1 MGKINLGRVVLGGLL
16 AGVVL
21 TVLEF
26 VLNEPILGD
35 QWTAAMESL
44 SRTAPESA
52 GAMIGYVIWNF
63 LLGIALVWFYAA
75 VRPRFGPG
83 PKTAV
88 LTGVAVWFVLWLL
101 GFGGTVIAG
110 MFPTNLVV
118 ITLIW
123 EFFEVPIATVAGA
136 WLYQEG
142 EAPAAAAPQM

>member
-1 MGKINLGRVVLGGLL
+1 MGKINLGRVLLGGLL

-21 TVLEF
+21 TVFEF
-26 VLNEPILGD
+26 VLNGPILGD

-44 SRTAPESA
+44 NRTAQEGA
-52 GAMIGYVIWNF
+52 GTMIAYVAWNF

-88 LTGVAVWFVLWLL
+88 ITGLAVWFVVWLL
-101 GFGGTVIAG
+101 AFGGTVIG
-110 MFPTNLVV
+110 GLYPTNLVV
-118 ITLIW
+118 TALIW
-123 EFFEVPIATVAGA
+123 ELFEVPIATVAGA

-142 EAPAAAAPQM
+142 GAAAAAPKM

>member
-1 MGKINLGRVVLGGLL
+1 MGKINLGRVLLGGLL
-16 AGVVL
+16 AGVIL
-21 TVLEF
+21 SVLEY

-35 QWTAAMESL
+35 RWVAAMESL
-44 SRTAPESA
+44 NMAAPEGA
-52 GAMIGYVIWNF
+52 GTMIAYVAWNF
-63 LLGIALVWFYAA
+63 VLGIALVWLYAA

-88 LTGVAVWFVLWLL
+88 ITGLAAWFLLWLL
-101 GFGGTVIAG
+101 GFGGTIIAG

-118 ITLIW
+118 IVLIW

-142 EAPAAAAPQM
+142 ETPAAAAPQM

>member
-1 MGKINLGRVVLGGLL
+1 MGKINYGRVVLGGLL

-35 QWTAAMESL
+35 RWAAAMESL
-44 SRTAPESA
+44 GLTEPEGA
-52 GAMIGYVIWNF
+52 GIMIAYVVWNF

-75 VRPRFGPG
+75 MRPRFGPG
-83 PKTAV
+83 PMTAV
-88 LTGVAVWFVLWLL
+88 VTGLAVWFVVWFLA
-101 GFGGTVIAG
+101 FGGTAIGG

-118 ITLIW
+118 IVLIW
-123 EFFEVPIATVAGA
+123 EFFEVPIATLAGA

-142 EAPAAAAPQM
+142 AGAAPPPVM

>member
-1 MGKINLGRVVLGGLL
+1 MGRINLGRVVLGGLL

-21 TVLEF
+21 SVFEF

-35 QWTAAMESL
+35 QWVAAMESL
-44 SRTAPESA
+44 NRVAPA
-52 GAMIGYVIWNF
+52 GAGTMIGYVVWNF

-88 LTGVAVWFVLWLL
+88 ITGLAIWFVIWFL
-101 GFGGTVIAG
+101 GFGGTLLSG

-118 ITLIW
+118 IVLIW
-123 EFFEVPIATVAGA
+123 EFFEVPIATLAGA
-136 WLYQEG
+136 WLYQE
-142 EAPAAAAPQM
+142 

>member
-1 MGKINLGRVVLGGLL
+1 MGKINLGRVLLGGLL

-26 VLNEPILGD
+26 VLNGLIVGD

-44 SRTAPESA
+44 NRTAPEGA
-52 GAMIGYVIWNF
+52 GVMIAYVVWNF

-88 LTGVAVWFVLWLL
+88 ITGLAVWFVVWLL
-101 GFGGTVIAG
+101 MFGGTVIG
-110 MFPTNLVV
+110 NVFPTNLVV
-118 ITLIW
+118 ITVIW
-123 EFFEVPIATVAGA
+123 ELFEVPIATVAGA

-142 EAPAAAAPQM
+142 EAPAAAVPQM